1 MIEDSRIHGSL
12 IQWLTIVNAL
22 WSRLTLLD
30 DGPQYKWPLS

>member
-22 WSRLTLLD
+22 WNRLD
-30 DGPQYKWPLS
+30 SARWWAAI